1 MTIFI
6 KCGISGSKEKK
17 KKQNRFK
24 VSFCS
29 YFLMQL
35 GWVERILPE
44 SSMMMFGLSLNT
56 LVLLGMLIYL
66 PFASFRAR
74 WIYAVQG
81 FLLFLFSFR

>member
-1 MTIFI
+1 MEF
-6 KCGISGSKEKK
+6 EFRKK
-17 KKQNRFK
+17 NENRFK

-44 SSMMMFGLSLNT
+44 SAMMLFGLSLNT
-56 LVLLGMLIYL
+56 IVLLGMLIYL
-66 PFASFRAR
+66 PFASFRAQ